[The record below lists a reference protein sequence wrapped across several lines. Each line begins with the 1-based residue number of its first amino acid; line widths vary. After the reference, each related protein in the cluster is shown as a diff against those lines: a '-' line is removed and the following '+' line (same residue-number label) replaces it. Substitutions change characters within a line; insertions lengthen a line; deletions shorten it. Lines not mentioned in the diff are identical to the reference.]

1 VLLLDEPLGA
11 LDLKLRRTMQDELKT
26 IQRKVGTT
34 FIHVTHDQEE
44 AMAIADRIVVMNEG
58 RIEDQG
64 TPTRIYCEPATLF
77 AADFM
82 GEMNHIP
89 GRGTASGVETPFG
102 ILPLVAKEQD
112 PAVVCLRPEAIGT
125 GKGDVSLGPA
135 TVRDAAFFGTF
146 CRAHLIP
153 KADPDRVLIAHL
165 PPASLLAAGD
175 ELILYTKAEDFRIFD
190 VKE

>member
-1 VLLLDEPLGA
+1 
-11 LDLKLRRTMQDELKT
+11 
-26 IQRKVGTT
+26 
-34 FIHVTHDQEE
+34 
-44 AMAIADRIVVMNEG
+44 MAIADRIVVMNEG